1 MKGSNQKLLLESNY
15 DHIYM
20 LLGADSGSLEDELE
34 ERRLE
39 IEKCSGYPDLGQH
52 RGEEEYDLFES
63 HVISKTRHLISE

>member
-1 MKGSNQKLLLESNY
+1 
-15 DHIYM
+15 M

-39 IEKCSGYPDLGQH
+39 IEKCSGYPDLRQH

-63 HVISKTRHLISE
+63 HVISKTWHLISE